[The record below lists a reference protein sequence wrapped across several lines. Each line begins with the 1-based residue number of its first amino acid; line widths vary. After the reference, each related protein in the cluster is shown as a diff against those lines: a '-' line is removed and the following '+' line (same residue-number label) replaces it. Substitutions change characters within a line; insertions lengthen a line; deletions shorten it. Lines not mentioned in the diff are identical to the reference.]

1 MTPLRQRLL
10 EELTRRNYSPRTA
23 EAYVAGIRR
32 FANHFQRSPEHLG
45 PDHLREFQLHLIQHQ
60 RVSWSLFNQ
69 TVSALRFLYAHVLQR
84 PDAVP
89 FIPYG
94 KKPKTL
100 PVVLSSA
107 EVHAV
112 LNAFAHPPTRMIF
125 RTLYACGL
133 RINELIHLR
142 VTDLDSG
149 RMLVHVRQGKG
160 QKDRCV
166 PLARRLLDE
175 LRHYWRRYRPRD
187 LLFPGQTA
195 DGTLCPA
202 TLQRHC
208 VKAGRR
214 VGLTKHV
221 TPHTF
226 RHCYATHLLE
236 AGVDVPTLQRL
247 LGHSSLSTT
256 LRYLHLR
263 SERVSQLHNPY
274 DLLAGTTAVAPA
286 ACPPRPGTGRPG
298 PPARADLPGPTP
310 APECPPAPRLA

>member
-1 MTPLRQRLL
+1 MTPLRQRFID
-10 EELTRRNYSPRTA
+10 ELTRRNYSPRTI
-23 EAYVAGIRR
+23 EAYLTGVRR
-32 FANHFQRSPEHLG
+32 LANHFQRSPAVLTS
-45 PDHLREFQLHLIQHQ
+45 DHLREFQLPLIRQ

-69 TVSALRFLYAHVLQR
+69 TASALRFLYTHVLHQ
-84 PDAVP
+84 PEAVP

-94 KKPKTL
+94 RKPKTL
-100 PVVLSSA
+100 PVVLSPG
-107 EVHAV
+107 EVQAV
-112 LNAFAHPPTRMIF
+112 LDVFTHPPTRMIF

-142 VTDLDSG
+142 IADIDSG

-175 LRHYWRRYRPRD
+175 LRTYWRQYRPRD

-208 VKAGRR
+208 LKAARR
-214 VGLTKHV
+214 AGLAKHV

-263 SERVSQLHNPY
+263 SARVSQLHNPY
-274 DLLAGTTAVAPA
+274 DLLAGTSAVDSAI
-286 ACPPRPGTGRPG
+286 
-298 PPARADLPGPTP
+298 GPTP
-310 APECPPAPRLA
+310 SGTGGPGAAARPGVPGPAPTPERPAAACLA